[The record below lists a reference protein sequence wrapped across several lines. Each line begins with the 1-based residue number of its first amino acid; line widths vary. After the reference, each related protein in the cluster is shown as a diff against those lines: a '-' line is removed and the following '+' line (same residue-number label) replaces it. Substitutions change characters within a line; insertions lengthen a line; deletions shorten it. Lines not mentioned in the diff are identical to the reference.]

1 MADIIGIVIAVAPP
15 IIRYI
20 VDLTDGPEERRQL
33 AMEIASAAGI
43 LTMFQNLQH
52 QPGGQSTRFSSAI
65 EALSGPNKAL
75 SQFADLLER
84 VEKQV
89 KPLSGLKKVKRL
101 TWPFTSSQIKEYL
114 DKIKSIKLDFIL
126 ALEVEN

>member
-1 MADIIGIVIAVAPP
+1 MADVVGIVIAVAPA
-15 IIRYI
+15 IIKYI

-43 LTMFQNLQH
+43 LTMFQNLQN
-52 QPGGQSTRFSSAI
+52 QPGGHSTRFSSAI
-65 EALSGPNKAL
+65 EAPSGPNKAL
-75 SQFADLLER
+75 SQFAELLER
-84 VEKQV
+84 IKEKVQ
-89 KPLSGLKKVKRL
+89 PLSGLKKVKRL

-114 DKIKSIKLDFIL
+114 EKIKSIKLDFIL